1 MTYLPQLGSG
11 LNSPYRFFR
20 KRLIRANWIVVR
32 QSDGYRRSI
41 PVFIRRTTPRRMQQ
55 LVGGELN
62 GARQ

>member
-1 MTYLPQLGSG
+1 MTYLAQEGSG

-41 PVFIRRTTPRRMQQ
+41 PVFIRRSTPRRMQQ
-55 LVGGELN
+55 LVGDSLSG
-62 GARQ
+62 RCQ